1 MTGASSVILIVL
13 GPSRTFWSATSQES
27 VHQMDVVEMMIL
39 ECAVGHV
46 RKSSCR
52 FSLSHEV
59 LAAKDKIVCCSLQ
72 QAIVHVCS
80 IVQTCNFQV
89 WISGVDPC
97 SQWVVSKWLLFAYGL
112 LRFS

>member
-1 MTGASSVILIVL
+1 MTEQSSVILIVL

-52 FSLSHEV
+52 FSM
-59 LAAKDKIVCCSLQ
+59 KC
-72 QAIVHVCS
+72 
-80 IVQTCNFQV
+80 
-89 WISGVDPC
+89 
-97 SQWVVSKWLLFAYGL
+97 
-112 LRFS
+112 

>member
-1 MTGASSVILIVL
+1 MQEPEPFLILILEKTLVTGASSVILIVL

-52 FSLSHEV
+52 VSLSQEV
-59 LAAKDKIVCCSLQ
+59 LAAKPHTDEK
-72 QAIVHVCS
+72 
-80 IVQTCNFQV
+80 CNIFTV
-89 WISGVDPC
+89 
-97 SQWVVSKWLLFAYGL
+97 A
-112 LRFS
+112 RN